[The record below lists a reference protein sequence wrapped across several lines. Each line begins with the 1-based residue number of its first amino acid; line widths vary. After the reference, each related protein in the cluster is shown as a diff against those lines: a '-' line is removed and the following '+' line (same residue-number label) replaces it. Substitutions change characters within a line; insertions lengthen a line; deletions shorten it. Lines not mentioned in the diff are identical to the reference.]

1 MMMNVITFT
10 CYKVENFRFFVL
22 SELANKLNSKFSKHT
37 APVWRGYFRTIS
49 LGRLPTAADGTDDQN
64 IFSLIV
70 TLTKVELT
78 KSFVE
83 SLNHFRS
90 KANLKMPLQSKRT
103 SCDSPVNL

>member
-10 CYKVENFRFFVL
+10 CYKVENFRFICFVRA
-22 SELANKLNSKFSKHT
+22 SKQTELQIFKIHCPSVARL
-37 APVWRGYFRTIS
+37 FRTIS

-70 TLTKVELT
+70 TLSKVELT

-83 SLNHFRS
+83 RLNNFRT
-90 KANLKMPLQSKRT
+90 KANLNLPSQSIRT

>member
-1 MMMNVITFT
+1 MMIVITFT

-49 LGRLPTAADGTDDQN
+49 LGRLTTAAAGVDDQN
-64 IFSLIV
+64 IVSLIV
-70 TLTKVELT
+70 MLTKVELP

-83 SLNHFRS
+83 CLNNFRRKTNLNLPLLS
-90 KANLKMPLQSKRT
+90 KGTATTVQ
-103 SCDSPVNL
+103 